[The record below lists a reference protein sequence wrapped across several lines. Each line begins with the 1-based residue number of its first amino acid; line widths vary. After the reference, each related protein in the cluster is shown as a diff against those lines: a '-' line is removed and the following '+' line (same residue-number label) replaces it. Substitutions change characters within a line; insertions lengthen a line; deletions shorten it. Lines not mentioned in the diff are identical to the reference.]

1 MKVVVVGGGIGGYSC
16 AIRLSQLG
24 GEVVLVERD
33 KMGGTCLNRGCI
45 PTKAILHSAKAYYD
59 TRHFEELGIY
69 VKNVDIDYEK
79 VAQRKDAVITKLR
92 NGVEYLM
99 KKNRIRVI
107 KGTAKLLNDQT
118 VEVTTEEGKE
128 TLEADYIVLATGS
141 RPVDLKIAPVD
152 NEVILDS
159 TGLLNLTEQPDS
171 LIVLGG
177 GVVGCEIAQ
186 AFAMMDTEVTIVEMM
201 PRILATLDED
211 FSTLLEKK
219 FKADGI
225 EIATN
230 TKLLS
235 AAVEDGQVTVTLE
248 KDGSTYDLTAD
259 KLLVSVGRIPNSE
272 DLGLEN
278 TSVKLGPKNNILVD
292 ETMRTSSDTIFAV
305 GDVTGG
311 AVQLAHVAGH
321 QGIVAAEN
329 IFGEEREL
337 DYNAVPS
344 CVYTWPEIATIGATA
359 ATAECEVKT
368 GTFALSGN
376 GRSLIEHCQD
386 GFAKVVANAEDGTII
401 GMQLA
406 GPNVT
411 EMISGMAGIIGF
423 EANTDDVSEWFFAH
437 PSVSEAIGEA
447 VLDVNK
453 SAIHK

>member
-1 MKVVVVGGGIGGYSC
+1 MKVTIIGGGIGGYTC

-24 GEVVLVERD
+24 AEVSLVERD

-69 VKNVDIDYEK
+69 CKNVDIDYEK
-79 VAQRKDAVITKLR
+79 VARRKDAVISKLR
-92 NGVEYLM
+92 SGVEYLM

-107 KGTAKLLNDQT
+107 KGSAKLRNDTT
-118 VEVTTEEGKE
+118 VEVITDTGREEL
-128 TLEADYIVLATGS
+128 TSDYIVLATGS

-152 NEVILDS
+152 NKVILDS

-186 AFAMMDTEVTIVEMM
+186 AFAMMDTEVTVVEML
-201 PRILATLDED
+201 PRLLANLDEE
-211 FSTLLEKK
+211 FSALLARR

-225 EIATN
+225 EVALS

-235 AAVEDGQVTVTLE
+235 AEVEEDGVTVTLE
-248 KDGSTYDLTAD
+248 KDGQSYTISAE
-259 KLLVSVGRIPNSE
+259 KLLVSVGRRPNTE

-278 TSVKLGPKNNILVD
+278 AGVEMGPKGNIVVD
-292 ETMRTSSDTIFAV
+292 ETMRTSCPTIFAV

-311 AVQLAHVAGH
+311 AVQLAHVSGH
-321 QGIVAAEN
+321 QGMIAAEN
-329 IFGEEREL
+329 IFGEEKEM
-337 DYNAVPS
+337 DYTAVPS
-344 CVYTWPEIATIGATA
+344 CIYTSPELATIGVTA
-359 ATAECEVKT
+359 AEADEEVKV
-368 GTFALSGN
+368 GKFALSGN
-376 GRSLIEHCQD
+376 GRSLIEGEQD
-386 GFAKVVANAEDGTII
+386 GFAKVVARADDDTII
-401 GMQLA
+401 GVQLA
-406 GPNVT
+406 GANVT

-423 EANTDDVSEWFFAH
+423 EANTDDVSDWLFAH

-453 SAIHK
+453 TAIHK

>member
-1 MKVVVVGGGIGGYSC
+1 MKVIIIGGGIGGYTC

-24 GEVVLVERD
+24 AEVSLVERD

-69 VKNVDIDYEK
+69 CKNVDIDYEK
-79 VAQRKDAVITKLR
+79 VAQRKDAVISKLR
-92 NGVEYLM
+92 SGVEYLM

-107 KGTAKLLNDQT
+107 KGSAKLRNDTT
-118 VEVTTEEGKE
+118 VEVITDTGREE
-128 TLEADYIVLATGS
+128 LISDYIVLATGS

-152 NEVILDS
+152 NKVILDS

-186 AFAMMDTEVTIVEMM
+186 AFAMMDTEVTVVEML
-201 PRILATLDED
+201 PRLLANLDEE
-211 FSTLLEKK
+211 FSALLARR

-225 EIATN
+225 EVALS

-235 AAVEDGQVTVTLE
+235 AEVEEDGVTVTLE
-248 KDGSTYDLTAD
+248 KDGQSYTISAE
-259 KLLVSVGRIPNSE
+259 KLLVSVGRRPNTE

-278 TSVKLGPKNNILVD
+278 VGVEMGPKGNIVVD
-292 ETMRTSSDTIFAV
+292 ATMRTSCPTIFAV

-311 AVQLAHVAGH
+311 AVQLAHVSGH
-321 QGIVAAEN
+321 QGMIAAEN
-329 IFGEEREL
+329 IFGEEKEM
-337 DYNAVPS
+337 DYTAVPS
-344 CVYTWPEIATIGATA
+344 CIYTSPELATIGVTA
-359 ATAECEVKT
+359 AEADEEVKV
-368 GTFALSGN
+368 GKFALSGN
-376 GRSLIEHCQD
+376 GRSLIEGEQD
-386 GFAKVVANAEDGTII
+386 GFAKVVARADDDTII
-401 GMQLA
+401 GVQLA
-406 GPNVT
+406 GANVT

-423 EANTDDVSEWFFAH
+423 EANTDDVSDWLFAH

-453 SAIHK
+453 TAIHK